1 MVRQIFDT
9 MQREINRAGRSVPPP
24 RFLAGFDG
32 GNIYRIY
39 FCIKEKTSPQEG
51 GAQRGRLDSLAE
63 ITNASPAGKFRRL
76 RTKSE
81 AVKDLNSESIDKFVQ
96 AILTNEFRVFEDYEQ
111 PAENNSPVSGDNKD
125 DDGGDLAVFHASLAK
140 LRNEAGWSD

>member
-1 MVRQIFDT
+1 
-9 MQREINRAGRSVPPP
+9 MQREINKAGRSIPPP

-51 GAQRGRLDSLAE
+51 TTGGAARGRLDSLAE
-63 ITNASPAGKFRRL
+63 ITSGSPGKLRRL

-81 AVKDLNSESIDKFVQ
+81 AVKDLNSDSID
-96 AILTNEFRVFEDYEQ
+96 
-111 PAENNSPVSGDNKD
+111 
-125 DDGGDLAVFHASLAK
+125 
-140 LRNEAGWSD
+140 

>member
-1 MVRQIFDT
+1 
-9 MQREINRAGRSVPPP
+9 MQREINHAGRSVPPP

-51 GAQRGRLDSLAE
+51 GMGRGRLDSLAE
-63 ITNASPAGKFRRL
+63 ITNSSPAGKLRRL

-81 AVKDLNSESIDKFVQ
+81 AIKDLNSESIDKFV
-96 AILTNEFRVFEDYEQ
+96 
-111 PAENNSPVSGDNKD
+111 
-125 DDGGDLAVFHASLAK
+125 
-140 LRNEAGWSD
+140 